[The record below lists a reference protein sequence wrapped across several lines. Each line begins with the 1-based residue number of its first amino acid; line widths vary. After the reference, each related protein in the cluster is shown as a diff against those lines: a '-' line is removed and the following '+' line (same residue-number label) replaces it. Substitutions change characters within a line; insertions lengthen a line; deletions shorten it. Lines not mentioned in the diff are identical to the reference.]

1 MILGVKDESDLG
13 LLISNE
19 EEMQISK
26 AFMEGSEAK
35 TVALSLVQRW
45 NDTMTSW
52 KQGRFEALPYENQ
65 ISFSRLKGLMEKVVR
80 INDYAINQGYG
91 NYLEMFQNSYLL
103 YKKETSTSREKGG
116 VCAKVSI
123 RLNQQ
128 ATLTRE
134 AFLASLEITNED
146 ESKMTSLNVQIKI
159 TKTGGGGSLENE
171 KFSVPNATK
180 EGISDSSI
188 WPGSKGSLKWRIVP
202 YSEAAPKVSTAYF
215 IGGTLSY
222 NISGQAITI
231 ELTPARILV
240 QPDPRLSIHYFWQK
254 IVWSDD
260 PFTKE
265 IEPSLPFS
273 VIAAIRN
280 KGYGSAYGLT
290 MSSGQP
296 EIVENEKG
304 LLVDFKLIG
313 MKVDGGS
320 FQPTLE
326 VNIGT
331 LKPNSTS
338 IIDWQMTASLYG
350 VFKNFTATFTNT
362 NPNGD
367 PKLSLIEQ
375 FSVHELFQVVRKPGL
390 VRDFYLTKDSS
401 NSSIEYPEHL
411 FDSQNLG
418 KEKVSAIVPMAYSV
432 DMNQKIIRASIEVN
446 IPANTNIVYLKF
458 PTDLRIDIHEMES
471 FTRTDGS
478 NTTVTLPN
486 ENAWLASYNYKSK
499 FLDGHLI
506 DFLRLDQSGRKYTYT
521 LTAKPKGSTVTTTT
535 TRRTTVLDTSPATSV
550 DNTTAAT
557 TALPLSSIPSENAS
571 SAASTTGEPTTP
583 TAITNKATSESTTGT
598 TKTYKETTM
607 ATIYNTSTTIQTS

>member
-1 MILGVKDESDLG
+1 
-13 LLISNE
+13 
-19 EEMQISK
+19 
-26 AFMEGSEAK
+26 
-35 TVALSLVQRW
+35 
-45 NDTMTSW
+45 
-52 KQGRFEALPYENQ
+52 
-65 ISFSRLKGLMEKVVR
+65 
-80 INDYAINQGYG
+80 
-91 NYLEMFQNSYLL
+91 
-103 YKKETSTSREKGG
+103 
-116 VCAKVSI
+116 
-123 RLNQQ
+123 
-128 ATLTRE
+128 
-134 AFLASLEITNED
+134 
-146 ESKMTSLNVQIKI
+146 
-159 TKTGGGGSLENE
+159 
-171 KFSVPNATK
+171 
-180 EGISDSSI
+180 
-188 WPGSKGSLKWRIVP
+188 
-202 YSEAAPKVSTAYF
+202 
-215 IGGTLSY
+215 
-222 NISGQAITI
+222 
-231 ELTPARILV
+231 
-240 QPDPRLSIHYFWQK
+240 
-254 IVWSDD
+254 
-260 PFTKE
+260 
-265 IEPSLPFS
+265 
-273 VIAAIRN
+273 
-280 KGYGSAYGLT
+280 

-320 FQPTLE
+320 FQSTLE

-390 VRDFYLTKDSS
+390 MRDFYLTKDSS
-401 NSSIEYPEHL
+401 NSFIEYPEHL

-432 DMNQKIIRASIEVN
+432 DINQKIIRASIEVN

-458 PTDLRIDIHEMES
+458 PTDLKIDIHEIES

-478 NTTVTLPN
+478 NTNVTLPN

-550 DNTTAAT
+550 DNTTTAT
-557 TALPLSSIPSENAS
+557 TALTVSSIPSKNANS
-571 SAASTTGEPTTP
+571 STGEPTTP
-583 TAITNKATSESTTGT
+583 TTVTTKATSDSTTST
-598 TKTYKETTM
+598 TMPSKETTM
-607 ATIYNTSTTIQTS
+607 ATTNNTSTTTQTS